1 MPTTN
6 SLAPCYPSDAFKA
19 STALRQRLASSRHV
33 GCVPV
38 GYRAEYRD
46 GEWRA
51 VIDGKKAP
59 AIREAFL
66 LAGQGMPIRS
76 ILRELAGMRSVRGRR
91 VGPSSLW
98 VILTNPFYAG
108 WLRYHAGL
116 APALHPAIV
125 TKDEFDWAQ
134 GHMEIKRMKWNG
146 VNER

>member
-1 MPTTN
+1 MRSSHLHSEALLN
-6 SLAPCYPSDAFKA
+6 RVA
-19 STALRQRLASSRHV
+19 SGRYV

-51 VIDGKKAP
+51 AIDEKKAP

-66 LAGQGMPIRS
+66 LAGQGTPIRS

-98 VILTNPFYAG
+98 TILTNPFYAG
-108 WLRYHAGL
+108 WLRYREGL

-125 TKDEFDWAQ
+125 TKEEFDRAQ
-134 GHMEIKRMKWNG
+134 THLEIMGLNMG
-146 VNER
+146 SDS